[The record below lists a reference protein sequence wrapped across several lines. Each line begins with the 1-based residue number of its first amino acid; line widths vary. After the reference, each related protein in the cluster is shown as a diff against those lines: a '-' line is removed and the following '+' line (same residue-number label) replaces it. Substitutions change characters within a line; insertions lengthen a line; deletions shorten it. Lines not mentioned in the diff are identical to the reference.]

1 MSLNI
6 ETKIG
11 KKYALYIPKVIVEAL
26 DLEEGSKVV
35 LRVEGRKI
43 ILEVVKDP
51 ICLALE
57 GKKFASL
64 TPEEIERISME
75 EQNKHAE
82 STD

>member
-75 EQNKHAE
+75 EQNKDAE